1 MGAKRKAIAALTF
14 VLLSAPA
21 VTAATARAGD
31 VELHFAPSE
40 NLASIDLGLLG
51 TARKSVELA
60 AYNLSDHAIVQA
72 LCRLSQSGVRLR
84 LYLDGE
90 QLANTLRQALPSHP
104 LYRLARSANVEIRVH
119 GAKAAMHLKAYVV
132 DGRVLRTGSAN
143 FSASGLKR
151 QANDLVVIR
160 DASAVAR
167 FGATFERL
175 WALPE
180 NRVWR
185 LEW

>member
-1 MGAKRKAIAALTF
+1 M
-14 VLLSAPA
+14 
-21 VTAATARAGD
+21 
-31 VELHFAPSE
+31 
-40 NLASIDLGLLG
+40 
-51 TARKSVELA
+51 
-60 AYNLSDHAIVQA
+60 
-72 LCRLSQSGVRLR
+72 
-84 LYLDGE
+84 
-90 QLANTLRQALPSHP
+90 NTLRQALPTHP
-104 LYRLARSANVEIRVH
+104 IYRLGRSANVEIRVH
-119 GAKAAMHLKAYVV
+119 GVRAAMHLKAYVV